1 MEILA
6 TKQAQFTSLLDNDA
20 LARLEKMKLSPRRR
34 LTNRS
39 RGEHHSSKGGTSTE
53 FADYR
58 DYVAGD
64 DVRYVDWNIFARLER
79 PYVKLYRHEEELHV
93 VSIVDASSSMQFD
106 GKFERARQL
115 AAAFGLMGLMNVER
129 VSAFVCNHA
138 GEAPLFLPPCTG
150 RMSRRRLFEFLEQV
164 PAGGDFPI
172 ELAVEAVLRRHRG
185 RGIAV
190 ILSDFLTFGD
200 LERPLNMLY
209 SAGLEVF
216 GVQILSPTELN
227 PEVTGDIRL
236 VDCETGHTI
245 DVSSAGDLLG
255 IYQEHR
261 AALEEELAI
270 LCRQRSGRFLSIS
283 SRDPLEWVLFDLL
296 RRKGWV
302 R

>member
-1 MEILA
+1 MDMLN
-6 TKQAQFTSLLDNDA
+6 TQAQFTSLLDNDA
-20 LARLEKMKLSPRRR
+20 LARLERMRLLPRRR

-39 RGEHHSSKGGTSTE
+39 RGEHHAAKGGTSTE

-79 PYVKLYRHEEELHV
+79 PYVKLYRHEEEMHV
-93 VSIVDASSSMQFD
+93 VSIVDASSSMQYD

-115 AAAFGLMGLMNVER
+115 AAAVGLMGLMNVER
-129 VSAFVCNHA
+129 VSAYVCNHR
-138 GEAPLFLPPCTG
+138 GREPLFLPPCSG
-150 RMSRRRLFEFLEQV
+150 RVSRRRLFEFLEKIEG
-164 PAGGDFPI
+164 GGDFPI
-172 ELAVEAVLRRHRG
+172 DQAVEAVLRRHRG

-216 GVQILSPTELN
+216 AVQILAPSEIN
-227 PEVTGDIRL
+227 PEITGDIRL
-236 VDCETGHTI
+236 VDCESGHTI

-255 IYQEHR
+255 IYEEHR

-283 SRDPLEWVLFDLL
+283 SRDPLEWVLFDLF